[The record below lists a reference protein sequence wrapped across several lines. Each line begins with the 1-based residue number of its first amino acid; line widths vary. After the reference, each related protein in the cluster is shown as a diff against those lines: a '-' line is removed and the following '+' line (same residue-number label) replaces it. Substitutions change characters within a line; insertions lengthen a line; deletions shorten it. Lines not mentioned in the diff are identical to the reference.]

1 MDKLSDA
8 DVDRLINGGA
18 SADNASSEQK
28 AADDW
33 LAAFAKRS
41 QEALAKRDAEQKAAL
56 RPDDKVLIER
66 LARKITPNTTGC
78 EPTWR
83 RHSGFASAR

>member
-33 LAAFAKRS
+33 LAAFAKKS
-41 QEALAKRDAEQKAAL
+41 QEALARRDAEQKAGP

-66 LARKITPNTTGC
+66 LARKELGYIKEGEIEYRFVPPGAV
-78 EPTWR
+78 R
-83 RHSGFASAR
+83 